1 MEILTGFC
9 IKGLGQ
15 IPLNYC
21 QDGFLTGCYSDT
33 LKQKAGYFNN
43 QL

>member
-15 IPLNYC
+15 ITLNYC
-21 QDGFLTGCYSDT
+21 QDGFLTGFYRHT
-33 LKQKAGYFNN
+33 LKTKS
-43 QL
+43 QLF